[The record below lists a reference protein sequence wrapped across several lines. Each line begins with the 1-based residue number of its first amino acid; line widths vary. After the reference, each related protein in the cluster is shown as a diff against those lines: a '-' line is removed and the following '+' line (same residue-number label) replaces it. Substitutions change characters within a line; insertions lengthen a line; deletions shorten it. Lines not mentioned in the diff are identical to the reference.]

1 MTDAKSEAYEK
12 RAPNQM
18 STEAQI
24 KSTPSTPTPCN
35 SITSPAEYSL
45 ECLMDIASLIETGSC
60 KKEVRHIARAVRLT
74 NSLKKKLAEP
84 NLLSAFLDFAL
95 SPRSELHNRLSG
107 LLYHQGY
114 DLEMEVDSATS
125 APAKRISRELEI
137 YCYFLMLL
145 FLIDQNRYSEA
156 KAFSSA
162 AVARVKNLS
171 RGACPTAGVLASRV
185 YFYYSY
191 VHEILDELAEI
202 RWNLLHL
209 LTFSTLHHDDLGQFL
224 ICDTMTMKQ
233 ETLLNLLLRNYL
245 HYNFYDQAEKLRSK
259 ALRFQSHTIQQVCR
273 YLFYLGKIQTIQLK
287 YNDARESLLHA
298 ARKAP
303 VAAHGFRVL
312 CKKWAVLVHL
322 LLGEIPE
329 RTIFTQSVMEWDLR
343 PYFMLTNAVR
353 TGDLELFRNVAEDFF
368 PFFSSDKTYNLIMR
382 LRHNVIRTGLR
393 RISMSYSRISLAD
406 VAEKL
411 KLDSANPVED
421 VESIAA
427 KAIRDGAIH
436 AILDHANGWLVSKD
450 TGDIYSTAKPLA
462 VFSSRIASC
471 LNLHNEAVK
480 ALRFPPKTP
489 EDKDSDEYWIESQV
503 LCEELAREY
512 MDEDEDEDETFQQH
526 LCLKIQRQT
535 TTPPLHLTRQ
545 LSFSLMK
552 NSELNARLS
561 SFLIIEEDEEADS
574 AMCVCTKEF
583 SLELEFYFCS
593 LNGIARA
600 MSLNMAELDF
610 VSVLPA
616 RLYFYY
622 SYSYEVSGDLAEI
635 CRNLLEWY
643 SVAALNH
650 DELGQ
655 ETLLNLLLRN
665 YLHYNLYEQAEKLRS
680 KAPKILTRSNK
691 QTLRYL
697 FYTGK
702 IQTIRLAYTD
712 AKESFQQAVLR
723 APVAARGFRIQC
735 SKWAVL
741 AHLLLGEIPEKTI
754 FMQTG
759 MKRAL
764 RPYFELT
771 NGLIIHE
778 HALFYRFLCIIKT
791 VWLICQALRIG
802 DLELFCNVTEMF
814 SGTFI
819 SDRTKNVIV
828 PLQHNVIRTGLCN
841 ISISYSRISLA
852 EVADRLKLHSRN
864 LLPDVENIVAKAIHD
879 GAINAKI
886 DHANG
891 WLISKE
897 TRDIYATAEPQA
909 AFSSRIAFYLN
920 LYNETVRASHF
931 PSDNDTH
938 EKRRSASQVLY
949 GEVLELLEEVRDKYF
964 K

>member
-1 MTDAKSEAYEK
+1 
-12 RAPNQM
+12 M

-45 ECLMDIASLIETGSC
+45 KCLMDIASLIETGSC

-114 DLEMEVDSATS
+114 DLEMEADSATS
-125 APAKRISRELEI
+125 AQAKRISRELEI

-171 RGACPTAGVLASRV
+171 RGACATAGVLASRV

-202 RWNLLHL
+202 RCNFNTTVLYLNLLHL
-209 LTFSTLHHDDLGQFL
+209 LTFSTLHHDDLG
-224 ICDTMTMKQ
+224 Q

-259 ALRFQSHTIQQVCR
+259 ALRFQSHTIQQDCR

-312 CKKWAVLVHL
+312 CNKWAVLVHL

-329 RTIFTQSVMEWDLR
+329 RTIFTQSVMERDLR

-382 LRHNVIRTGLR
+382 LRHIVVRTGLR

-489 EDKDSDEYWIESQV
+489 EEKDSDEYWIESQV

-512 MDEDEDEDETFQQH
+512 MDEDET
-526 LCLKIQRQT
+526 
-535 TTPPLHLTRQ
+535 
-545 LSFSLMK
+545 
-552 NSELNARLS
+552 
-561 SFLIIEEDEEADS
+561 
-574 AMCVCTKEF
+574 
-583 SLELEFYFCS
+583 YF
-593 LNGIARA
+593 
-600 MSLNMAELDF
+600 
-610 VSVLPA
+610 
-616 RLYFYY
+616 
-622 SYSYEVSGDLAEI
+622 
-635 CRNLLEWY
+635 
-643 SVAALNH
+643 
-650 DELGQ
+650 
-655 ETLLNLLLRN
+655 
-665 YLHYNLYEQAEKLRS
+665 
-680 KAPKILTRSNK
+680 
-691 QTLRYL
+691 
-697 FYTGK
+697 
-702 IQTIRLAYTD
+702 
-712 AKESFQQAVLR
+712 
-723 APVAARGFRIQC
+723 
-735 SKWAVL
+735 
-741 AHLLLGEIPEKTI
+741 
-754 FMQTG
+754 
-759 MKRAL
+759 
-764 RPYFELT
+764 
-771 NGLIIHE
+771 
-778 HALFYRFLCIIKT
+778 
-791 VWLICQALRIG
+791 
-802 DLELFCNVTEMF
+802 
-814 SGTFI
+814 
-819 SDRTKNVIV
+819 
-828 PLQHNVIRTGLCN
+828 
-841 ISISYSRISLA
+841 
-852 EVADRLKLHSRN
+852 
-864 LLPDVENIVAKAIHD
+864 
-879 GAINAKI
+879 
-886 DHANG
+886 
-891 WLISKE
+891 
-897 TRDIYATAEPQA
+897 
-909 AFSSRIAFYLN
+909 
-920 LYNETVRASHF
+920 
-931 PSDNDTH
+931 
-938 EKRRSASQVLY
+938 
-949 GEVLELLEEVRDKYF
+949 
-964 K
+964 

>member
-1 MTDAKSEAYEK
+1 MSQDSET
-12 RAPNQM
+12 NNN
-18 STEAQI
+18 STA
-24 KSTPSTPTPCN
+24 SSYTPTF
-35 SITSPAEYSL
+35 IFTYE
-45 ECLMDIASLIETGSC
+45 SLIKIVS
-60 KKEVRHIARAVRLT
+60 HIEFSSDVLRTARAVRLT
-74 NSLKKKLAEP
+74 N
-84 NLLSAFLDFAL
+84 
-95 SPRSELHNRLSG
+95 RL
-107 LLYHQGY
+107 
-114 DLEMEVDSATS
+114 
-125 APAKRISRELEI
+125 R
-137 YCYFLMLL
+137 
-145 FLIDQNRYSEA
+145 
-156 KAFSSA
+156 
-162 AVARVKNLS
+162 KNL
-171 RGACPTAGVLASRV
+171 T
-185 YFYYSY
+185 
-191 VHEILDELAEI
+191 ED
-202 RWNLLHL
+202 
-209 LTFSTLHHDDLGQFL
+209 TLIQY
-224 ICDTMTMKQ
+224 
-233 ETLLNLLLRNYL
+233 LLNL
-245 HYNFYDQAEKLRSK
+245 
-259 ALRFQSHTIQQVCR
+259 
-273 YLFYLGKIQTIQLK
+273 
-287 YNDARESLLHA
+287 
-298 ARKAP
+298 
-303 VAAHGFRVL
+303 VL
-312 CKKWAVLVHL
+312 
-322 LLGEIPE
+322 
-329 RTIFTQSVMEWDLR
+329 S
-343 PYFMLTNAVR
+343 
-353 TGDLELFRNVAEDFF
+353 
-368 PFFSSDKTYNLIMR
+368 
-382 LRHNVIRTGLR
+382 
-393 RISMSYSRISLAD
+393 
-406 VAEKL
+406 
-411 KLDSANPVED
+411 
-421 VESIAA
+421 
-427 KAIRDGAIH
+427 
-436 AILDHANGWLVSKD
+436 
-450 TGDIYSTAKPLA
+450 
-462 VFSSRIASC
+462 
-471 LNLHNEAVK
+471 
-480 ALRFPPKTP
+480 
-489 EDKDSDEYWIESQV
+489 
-503 LCEELAREY
+503 
-512 MDEDEDEDETFQQH
+512 
-526 LCLKIQRQT
+526 
-535 TTPPLHLTRQ
+535 
-545 LSFSLMK
+545 K

-583 SLELEFYFCS
+583 SLELEFYCYFLVLIFLIDQKRYYEAKVCS

-610 VSVLPA
+610 VTVLAA

-635 CRNLLEWY
+635 RRNLLEWY

-771 NGLIIHE
+771 N
-778 HALFYRFLCIIKT
+778 
-791 VWLICQALRIG
+791 ALRIG

-828 PLQHNVIRTGLCN
+828 RLQHSVIRTGLCN

-891 WLISKE
+891 WLITKE

-920 LYNETVRASHF
+920 LYNETVRASHL

-938 EKRRSASQVLY
+938 EKRRLASQVLY

>member
-1 MTDAKSEAYEK
+1 
-12 RAPNQM
+12 
-18 STEAQI
+18 
-24 KSTPSTPTPCN
+24 
-35 SITSPAEYSL
+35 
-45 ECLMDIASLIETGSC
+45 
-60 KKEVRHIARAVRLT
+60 
-74 NSLKKKLAEP
+74 
-84 NLLSAFLDFAL
+84 
-95 SPRSELHNRLSG
+95 
-107 LLYHQGY
+107 
-114 DLEMEVDSATS
+114 
-125 APAKRISRELEI
+125 
-137 YCYFLMLL
+137 
-145 FLIDQNRYSEA
+145 
-156 KAFSSA
+156 
-162 AVARVKNLS
+162 
-171 RGACPTAGVLASRV
+171 
-185 YFYYSY
+185 
-191 VHEILDELAEI
+191 
-202 RWNLLHL
+202 
-209 LTFSTLHHDDLGQFL
+209 
-224 ICDTMTMKQ
+224 
-233 ETLLNLLLRNYL
+233 
-245 HYNFYDQAEKLRSK
+245 
-259 ALRFQSHTIQQVCR
+259 
-273 YLFYLGKIQTIQLK
+273 
-287 YNDARESLLHA
+287 
-298 ARKAP
+298 
-303 VAAHGFRVL
+303 
-312 CKKWAVLVHL
+312 
-322 LLGEIPE
+322 
-329 RTIFTQSVMEWDLR
+329 
-343 PYFMLTNAVR
+343 
-353 TGDLELFRNVAEDFF
+353 
-368 PFFSSDKTYNLIMR
+368 
-382 LRHNVIRTGLR
+382 
-393 RISMSYSRISLAD
+393 
-406 VAEKL
+406 
-411 KLDSANPVED
+411 
-421 VESIAA
+421 
-427 KAIRDGAIH
+427 
-436 AILDHANGWLVSKD
+436 
-450 TGDIYSTAKPLA
+450 
-462 VFSSRIASC
+462 
-471 LNLHNEAVK
+471 
-480 ALRFPPKTP
+480 
-489 EDKDSDEYWIESQV
+489 
-503 LCEELAREY
+503 
-512 MDEDEDEDETFQQH
+512 
-526 LCLKIQRQT
+526 
-535 TTPPLHLTRQ
+535 
-545 LSFSLMK
+545 
-552 NSELNARLS
+552 
-561 SFLIIEEDEEADS
+561 
-574 AMCVCTKEF
+574 
-583 SLELEFYFCS
+583 
-593 LNGIARA
+593 
-600 MSLNMAELDF
+600 MAELDF
-610 VSVLPA
+610 VTVLAA

-635 CRNLLEWY
+635 RRNLLEWY

-771 NGLIIHE
+771 N
-778 HALFYRFLCIIKT
+778 
-791 VWLICQALRIG
+791 ALRIG

-828 PLQHNVIRTGLCN
+828 RLQHSVIRTGLCN

-852 EVADRLKLHSRN
+852 EVADY
-864 LLPDVENIVAKAIHD
+864 VENIVAKAIHD

-920 LYNETVRASHF
+920 LYNETVWASHL

>member
-1 MTDAKSEAYEK
+1 
-12 RAPNQM
+12 M

-45 ECLMDIASLIETGSC
+45 KCLMDIASLIETGSC

-202 RWNLLHL
+202 RWNLL
-209 LTFSTLHHDDLGQFL
+209 
-224 ICDTMTMKQ
+224 
-233 ETLLNLLLRNYL
+233 
-245 HYNFYDQAEKLRSK
+245 
-259 ALRFQSHTIQQVCR
+259 
-273 YLFYLGKIQTIQLK
+273 
-287 YNDARESLLHA
+287 
-298 ARKAP
+298 
-303 VAAHGFRVL
+303 
-312 CKKWAVLVHL
+312 
-322 LLGEIPE
+322 
-329 RTIFTQSVMEWDLR
+329 
-343 PYFMLTNAVR
+343 
-353 TGDLELFRNVAEDFF
+353 
-368 PFFSSDKTYNLIMR
+368 
-382 LRHNVIRTGLR
+382 
-393 RISMSYSRISLAD
+393 
-406 VAEKL
+406 
-411 KLDSANPVED
+411 
-421 VESIAA
+421 
-427 KAIRDGAIH
+427 
-436 AILDHANGWLVSKD
+436 
-450 TGDIYSTAKPLA
+450 
-462 VFSSRIASC
+462 
-471 LNLHNEAVK
+471 
-480 ALRFPPKTP
+480 
-489 EDKDSDEYWIESQV
+489 
-503 LCEELAREY
+503 
-512 MDEDEDEDETFQQH
+512 
-526 LCLKIQRQT
+526 
-535 TTPPLHLTRQ
+535 
-545 LSFSLMK
+545 
-552 NSELNARLS
+552 
-561 SFLIIEEDEEADS
+561 
-574 AMCVCTKEF
+574 
-583 SLELEFYFCS
+583 
-593 LNGIARA
+593 
-600 MSLNMAELDF
+600 
-610 VSVLPA
+610 
-616 RLYFYY
+616 
-622 SYSYEVSGDLAEI
+622 
-635 CRNLLEWY
+635 EWY

-712 AKESFQQAVLR
+712 ARESFQQAVLR

-741 AHLLLGEIPEKTI
+741 ARLLLGEIPEKTI

-771 NGLIIHE
+771 N
-778 HALFYRFLCIIKT
+778 
-791 VWLICQALRIG
+791 ALRIG

-828 PLQHNVIRTGLCN
+828 RLQHSVIRTGLCN